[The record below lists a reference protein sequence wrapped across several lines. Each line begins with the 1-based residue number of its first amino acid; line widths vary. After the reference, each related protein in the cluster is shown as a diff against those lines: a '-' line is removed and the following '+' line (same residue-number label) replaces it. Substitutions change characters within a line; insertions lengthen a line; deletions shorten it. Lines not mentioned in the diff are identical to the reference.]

1 MPSSA
6 DPRLIQTL
14 VIIKE
19 VDMSDMSDT
28 TTSDIPDYDSE
39 YESTTLVFNDE
50 DNIEDMYLTFGVA
63 SEEYG
68 IGISYVTEVVG
79 MQRIMEVPD
88 VPNFIKGVINLRG
101 KVIPIMDIRLRF
113 GMTAKT
119 YTPRTVIIVLD
130 IDNVMIGLVVD
141 YVREVIEIPE
151 SNIDLPSRFN
161 ENNVIRG
168 FGKQKNKVA
177 IILDIEQLASNQ
189 AIELHSALE
198 SAVIAG

>member
-1 MPSSA
+1 
-6 DPRLIQTL
+6 
-14 VIIKE
+14 
-19 VDMSDMSDT
+19 MSDT
-28 TTSDIPDYDSE
+28 TATEIPQYDSE
-39 YESTTLVFNDE
+39 YENSTLIFNDE
-50 DNIEDMYLTFGVA
+50 DNIEDMYLTFGV
-63 SEEYG
+63 SGEEYG

-113 GMTAKT
+113 GLEAKP

-151 SNIDLPSRFN
+151 NQIDLPSRFN

-177 IILDIEQLASNQ
+177 IILDIQRLVSNQ
-189 AIELHSALE
+189 TIELHNVLDSAKMAE
-198 SAVIAG
+198 

>member
-1 MPSSA
+1 MP
-6 DPRLIQTL
+6 
-14 VIIKE
+14 
-19 VDMSDMSDT
+19 DMT
-28 TTSDIPDYDSE
+28 ATEAPQYDSE

-50 DNIEDMYLTFGVA
+50 DNIDDMYLTFGVA
-63 SEEYG
+63 GEEYG
-68 IGISYVTEVVG
+68 IGIGYVTEVVG

-113 GMTAKT
+113 GLEAKL

-151 SNIDLPSRFN
+151 SQIDLPSRFN

-177 IILDIEQLASNQ
+177 IILDIQHLVSSQ
-189 AIELHSALE
+189 TIELHSVLDSTSATE
-198 SAVIAG
+198 SV

>member
-19 VDMSDMSDT
+19 VDMSDMSDK

>member
-1 MPSSA
+1 
-6 DPRLIQTL
+6 
-14 VIIKE
+14 
-19 VDMSDMSDT
+19 MSDT
-28 TTSDIPDYDSE
+28 TASDAPQYDSE

-50 DNIEDMYLTFGVA
+50 DNIEDMYLTFGV
-63 SEEYG
+63 SGEEYG

-113 GMTAKT
+113 GLVAKP

-151 SNIDLPSRFN
+151 SQIDLPSRFN

-177 IILDIEQLASNQ
+177 IILDIQRLVSNQ
-189 AIELHSALE
+189 AIELHSVLE
-198 SAVIAG
+198 SAPIAE

>member
-189 AIELHSALE
+189 AINEA
-198 SAVIAG
+198 

>member
-28 TTSDIPDYDSE
+28 TTSEIPDYDSE

>member
-1 MPSSA
+1 
-6 DPRLIQTL
+6 
-14 VIIKE
+14 
-19 VDMSDMSDT
+19 MSDT
-28 TTSDIPDYDSE
+28 TTNDAPQYDSE

-63 SEEYG
+63 GEEYG

-113 GMTAKT
+113 GLVAKP

-151 SNIDLPSRFN
+151 SQIDLPSRFN

-177 IILDIEQLASNQ
+177 IILDIERLVSNQ
-189 AIELHSALE
+189 AIELHSVLE
-198 SAVIAG
+198 SAPMAE

>member
-1 MPSSA
+1 
-6 DPRLIQTL
+6 
-14 VIIKE
+14 
-19 VDMSDMSDT
+19 MSDT
-28 TTSDIPDYDSE
+28 TASDIPEYDSE

-50 DNIEDMYLTFGVA
+50 DNIEDMYLTFGVS

-113 GMTAKT
+113 GMTAKD

-151 SNIDLPSRFN
+151 SQIDLPSRFN

-189 AIELHSALE
+189 AIELHSVLE
-198 SAVIAG
+198 SANIAG